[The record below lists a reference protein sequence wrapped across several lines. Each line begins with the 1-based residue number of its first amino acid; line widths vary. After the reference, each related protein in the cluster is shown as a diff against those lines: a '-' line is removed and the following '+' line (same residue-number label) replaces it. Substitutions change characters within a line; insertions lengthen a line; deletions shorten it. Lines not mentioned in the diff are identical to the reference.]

1 MSTGALDNKSLRE
14 VGEQLE
20 IWNAG
25 EGESYVYTNS
35 WPMVRA
41 LRKKFGQGAEYI
53 RNGVTLAWQF
63 RIPKRFVDMLKRN
76 FRRFRRAEI
85 DEGTLTEEL
94 VRAEEPPEG
103 PES

>member
-1 MSTGALDNKSLRE
+1 MSIGELDDRSLRDI
-14 VGEQLE
+14 GEQLE

-25 EGESYVYTNS
+25 DGESYVYTNS

-41 LRKKFGQGAEYI
+41 LRKKFGRGAEYI
-53 RNGVTLAWQF
+53 RNGVILAWQF
-63 RIPKRFVDMLKRN
+63 RIPKGFVEMLKRN
-76 FRRFRRAEI
+76 FRRFRRSEI

-94 VRAEEPPEG
+94 VKAEEPPEE

>member
-1 MSTGALDNKSLRE
+1 MSTRALDDQSLRD

-53 RNGVTLAWQF
+53 RNGVILAWQF
-63 RIPKRFVDMLKRN
+63 RIPKRFVDLLKRN

-85 DEGTLTEEL
+85 DESTLTEEL
-94 VRAEEPPEG
+94 VRAEGAPEG
-103 PES
+103 PET

>member
-1 MSTGALDNKSLRE
+1 MSSGALDGRNLGD

-20 IWNAG
+20 IWSAG

-53 RNGVTLAWQF
+53 RNGVILAWQF
-63 RIPKRFVDMLKRN
+63 RIPKQLVDMIKRN
-76 FRRFRRAEI
+76 FRRFRRSEI

-94 VRAEEPPEG
+94 VKAEEAPKG